1 MPTKMTSD
9 EIRESFLSFFETKNH
24 LRVTSSSLI
33 PVGDPTLLLTI
44 AGMNQFKP
52 YFSGIQEPPNKRLT
66 SSQKC
71 FRTPDIDEVGDA
83 THNTMFEM
91 LGNFSIGDYFK
102 KEAISYSLEFLTI
115 SMGLAKEQFAV
126 TVHHTDDE
134 ALKLWVDAGISKD
147 RIFKFGDSDNWWGPP
162 IHGDEG
168 PCGPC
173 SELHYD
179 FGEKKGCLVPN
190 CKPNCETLMES
201 GEKCTRFVELW
212 NLVFMQFYHHP
223 SGKRDPLPAPSI
235 DTGMGLER
243 LTIIMQ
249 NAKTMYETD
258 IFQTLI
264 QKIEQLSG
272 IKYGESLEKDYAIR
286 GIAEHSRSCTFLTT
300 DGVIPSNEGRG
311 YVLRRVIRRA
321 IRLAKKIGIEGQFL
335 KELSEEVINKM
346 STTYPELTHHKEFVQ
361 TVLQLE
367 EDRFEQAFENGLNM
381 LQNSLINVSELS
393 GEIAFKLWDTY
404 GFPIEMTEEIA
415 NENNVSVDLE
425 SFQAEME
432 KQRTRARSHS
442 QFKDDNAKLRTYDS
456 LGIGKTKFVGYETTS
471 NQSVV
476 VGLLSN
482 DISVENITQS
492 NNSIEIILQETSFYS
507 EGGGQIG
514 DSGKIINENCEIEI
528 TDTQQAIP
536 GLTVHYGKIINGT
549 LSIGERVSAEVDRQK
564 RINTGRNH
572 TATHMLH
579 AALREV
585 LGDHVRQAGSLVTPE
600 RLRFDFSHYQALTE
614 EELWNVQHL
623 VNQKIRHNA
632 KIIKDEDTYSE
643 AIKRGALAFFGD
655 KYEEHVRLI
664 EISNGNTFSFEVCG
678 GTHATQ
684 TGELGTVIILNESSI
699 GSGMRRIEAVSGEA
713 AEKMIWEKSI
723 TDAKISQILQTNP
736 AKIEDRIL
744 ALLQQLEQSNNDKN
758 KLESELSKLA
768 AQSLLNE
775 THEMNGLKMIYSV
788 TQASSQE
795 NLRSMGDW
803 LKDKISSGV
812 ICLGAIINKNPIVI
826 IMATKDT
833 IEKGVNSSDIAKT
846 IAALLEGGGGGRADS
861 AQAGGKN
868 SDKLHEAISIVPDII
883 QEQISN
889 AK

>member
-1 MPTKMTSD
+1 MPTTMTSD
-9 EIRESFLSFFETKNH
+9 EIRESFLSFFESKNH
-24 LRVTSSSLI
+24 LKVASSSLI

-52 YFSGIQEPPNKRLT
+52 YFSGIQEPPNRRLT

-102 KEAISYSLEFLTI
+102 EEVISYALEFLTT
-115 SMGLAKEQFAV
+115 SMGLPKEDFAI

-134 ALKLWVDAGISKD
+134 ALNLWVQAGISQD
-147 RIFKFGDSDNWWGPP
+147 RIFKFGDTDNWWGPP

-179 FGEKKGCLVPN
+179 FGEKNGCLKTD
-190 CKPNCETLMES
+190 CQPNCENIMES
-201 GEKCTRFVELW
+201 NEKCTRFVELW

-223 SGKRDPLPAPSI
+223 SGERSPLPAPSI

-249 NAKTMYETD
+249 NVKTMYETD
-258 IFQTLI
+258 IFKNLI
-264 QKIEQLSG
+264 QKIEKLSG
-272 IKYGESLEKDYAIR
+272 VTYGQDLENDYAIR

-335 KELSEEVINKM
+335 KELSAEVTNKM
-346 STTYPELTHHKEFVQ
+346 GATYPELIQHKEFVQ

-367 EDRFEQAFENGLNM
+367 EDKFEQAFENGFNM
-381 LQNSLINVSELS
+381 LQGSLENISQLS

-415 NENNVSVDLE
+415 IENNVSVDLV
-425 SFQAEME
+425 SFQVEME
-432 KQRTRARSHS
+432 KQRSRARSKS

-456 LGIGKTKFVGYETTS
+456 LGIGKTKFLGYETTT
-471 NQSVV
+471 NKSVV

-482 DISVENITQS
+482 DISVGKISQPD
-492 NNSIEIILQETSFYS
+492 NSIEIILQETPFYS
-507 EGGGQIG
+507 EGGGQVG
-514 DSGKIINENCEIEI
+514 DTGKIITPNCEIEI

-536 GLTVHYGKIINGT
+536 GLTVHYGKILNGS
-549 LSIGERVSAEVDRQK
+549 LSVGENVSAEVDSQK

-600 RLRFDFSHYQALTE
+600 RLRFDFSHFQALTE

-623 VNQKIRHNA
+623 VNQKVRHNA
-632 KIIKDEDTYSE
+632 QIIKDEDTYSE
-643 AIKRGALAFFGD
+643 AIRRGALAFFGD
-655 KYEEHVRLI
+655 KYEENVRLI

-678 GTHATQ
+678 GTHASQ

-723 TDAKISQILQTNP
+723 TDSKISQILQTNP
-736 AKIEDRIL
+736 AQIEERVL
-744 ALLQQLEQSNNDKN
+744 SLLQQLEQSNHEKS
-758 KLESELSKLA
+758 KLESELSILS
-768 AQSLLNE
+768 AQRLLNE
-775 THEMNGLKMIYSV
+775 TYEINGFKLISSM

-795 NLRSMGDW
+795 TLRSMGDW
-803 LKDKISSGV
+803 LKDKISSGAV
-812 ICLGAIINKNPIVI
+812 CLGAVINDNPIVI
-826 IMATKDT
+826 VMATKDI
-833 IEKGVNSSDIAKT
+833 IEKGVNSSDIAKK
-846 IAALLEGGGGGRADS
+846 IASILGGGGGGRPDS

-868 SDKLHEAISIVPDII
+868 TNKLNDAILLVPQII
-883 QEQISN
+883 QEQLN